1 MKKSIIQD
9 GATTTM
15 GADRVTG
22 SASRAS
28 PRGSLN
34 ACRGVFA
41 ADRQSEGEVV
51 LVLTTSQV
59 TLILATKQQSIHA
72 IVTSSPL
79 PFILITTSSGQKIP
93 NFLVV
98 AEAEHHYCQ

>member
-1 MKKSIIQD
+1 MIITKKLKMSKIQD
-9 GATTTM
+9 GATTAM

-41 ADRQSEGEVV
+41 ADRQSGGEVV

-59 TLILATKQQSIHA
+59 TLNSGYEATIDSCDSYF
-72 IVTSSPL
+72 VSSPFHL
-79 PFILITTSSGQKIP
+79 D
-93 NFLVV
+93 
-98 AEAEHHYCQ
+98 YY